1 MRERPILFSDAMVRA
16 ILAGTKT
23 QTRRVVGL
31 PSLQPSTTPGYDWTW
46 RGQAPIRSVAQQARH
61 PNGCWQDVST
71 AFLLKL
77 CPYGQPGDRLWVRE
91 AWSYYGGDEYLYQR
105 DPMAVGFRA
114 SDDLGGRP
122 IPGGRWRPSIHMPRW
137 ASRLTLEV
145 TSVRVERL
153 LSISEEDARAEGV
166 QPHEYAYCA
175 EDARYRMSFARL
187 WDSINGER
195 AGCAWK
201 ANPWVWVVGF
211 EVRRG

>member
-23 QTRRVVGL
+23 QTRRVIAGA
-31 PSLQPSTTPGYDWTW
+31 
-46 RGQAPIRSVAQQARH
+46 RGAFWDHRSYTGTVERDGVVRFREGSEGTNVH
-61 PNGCWQDVST
+61 GSPEVR
-71 AFLLKL
+71 
-77 CPYGQPGDRLWVRE
+77 CPYGAVGDQLWVRE
-91 AWSYYGGDEYLYQR
+91 AWRACVEEPEIDLRADQRSLRRPMHGDDEWWAR
-105 DPMAVGFRA
+105 WRA
-114 SDDLGGRP
+114 RSA
-122 IPGGRWRPSIHMPRW
+122 GGRWQPSIYMPRW
-137 ASRLTLEV
+137 ASRLTLDV
-145 TSVRVERL
+145 TSVRVQRL

-166 QPHEYAYCA
+166 EPHEYAYCA